1 MSIKPCINQ
10 GVSCDICISTN
21 NHLQLSLVVRPTKI
35 KYISIES
42 GETIRKFY
50 EAANQW
56 KGEEPMN
63 IALKKKAYCEQ
74 PDRFRIWFKRIEK

>member
-1 MSIKPCINQ
+1 MYVPQRILAITKNKHPIN
-10 GVSCDICISTN
+10 SEII
-21 NHLQLSLVVRPTKI
+21 LL

-56 KGEEPMN
+56 KGKEHEEPMN

-74 PDRFRIWFKRIEK
+74 ADRFRIWFKTIEK

>member
-1 MSIKPCINQ
+1 MPSQEIILAITKNKHPIN
-10 GVSCDICISTN
+10 SEII
-21 NHLQLSLVVRPTKI
+21 LL

-74 PDRFRIWFKRIEK
+74 ADRFRIWFKTIEK